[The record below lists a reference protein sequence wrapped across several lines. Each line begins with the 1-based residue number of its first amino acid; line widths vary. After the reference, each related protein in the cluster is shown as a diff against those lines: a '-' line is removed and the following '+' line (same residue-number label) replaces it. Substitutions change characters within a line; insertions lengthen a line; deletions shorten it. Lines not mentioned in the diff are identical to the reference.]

1 MKRITS
7 LEVKKLFGRYDY
19 SIDNISQQDLRILF
33 GANGCGKTTLL
44 KILDD
49 AAKLK
54 ISDILEINFENLK
67 ISYDDSCYLE
77 FVKDKEKTLFNI
89 KSAKKKIKSY
99 DLSDKDKVFID
110 YIRKSSE
117 RRYHEYIH
125 IPSSGMVRRR
135 LIEEKPIH
143 YILYS
148 PENDIEYLEKIFAD
162 DPNNKAMEFLNLL
175 KEFKSSCKF
184 ISADRLISL
193 KNNKHHSDNEQS
205 IVSGIENIIK
215 QIDKEI
221 SDAAE
226 RYSQLSQEK
235 DSSYVKRLIRNYSD
249 KDKERE
255 LVFKKIEELKKRI
268 DKLVSLGIS
277 TDNFNEHYSTA
288 KINKGSLHALDIYCD
303 DTNEKLNVYKELET
317 KLSSFFELM
326 NLIFDE
332 TQKKIRV
339 NNNKIEIYDN
349 IRKCKLDVNML
360 SSGEKHQIILLGDII
375 FSSANSNLIIID
387 EPEISLHVK
396 WQESFIDNIIDIL
409 RRNKVN
415 LIIATHSPFIINKY
429 WDYTQKLGSIEE

>member
-1 MKRITS
+1 M
-7 LEVKKLFGRYDY
+7 
-19 SIDNISQQDLRILF
+19 
-33 GANGCGKTTLL
+33 
-44 KILDD
+44 
-49 AAKLK
+49 
-54 ISDILEINFENLK
+54 
-67 ISYDDSCYLE
+67 
-77 FVKDKEKTLFNI
+77 
-89 KSAKKKIKSY
+89 
-99 DLSDKDKVFID
+99 
-110 YIRKSSE
+110 
-117 RRYHEYIH
+117 
-125 IPSSGMVRRR
+125 
-135 LIEEKPIH
+135 
-143 YILYS
+143 
-148 PENDIEYLEKIFAD
+148 
-162 DPNNKAMEFLNLL
+162 
-175 KEFKSSCKF
+175 
-184 ISADRLISL
+184 
-193 KNNKHHSDNEQS
+193 
-205 IVSGIENIIK
+205 
-215 QIDKEI
+215 
-221 SDAAE
+221 
-226 RYSQLSQEK
+226 
-235 DSSYVKRLIRNYSD
+235 
-249 KDKERE
+249 
-255 LVFKKIEELKKRI
+255 KKRI

-277 TDNFNEHYSTA
+277 TDNFNEDYSTA
-288 KINKGSLHALDIYCD
+288 KINKGILHALDIYCD